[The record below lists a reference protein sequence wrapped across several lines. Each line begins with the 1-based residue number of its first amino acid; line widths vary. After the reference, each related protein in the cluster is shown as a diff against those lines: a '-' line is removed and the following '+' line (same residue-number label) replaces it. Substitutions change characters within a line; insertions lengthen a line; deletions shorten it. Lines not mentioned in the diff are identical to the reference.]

1 MTRPVD
7 EEPQR
12 LPERMIQV
20 ARFATM
26 GEMAAG
32 IAHEVNQPLTAI
44 VNYARA
50 GERFLAA
57 AEPDLEEVRSAMSEI
72 AAEALRAGEII
83 RRLRQLV
90 GKQPSERA
98 ATDPNELVEELRVL
112 AVADARMHNTRV
124 QFDLAPG
131 LPRIYVDRMQI
142 QHVLLNLLHNAFE
155 ALEGAGAGEVTIR
168 TACTAQGEVE
178 FSICDNGPGPAQD
191 ILDRMFDPFTTT
203 KDMGTGLGLPV
214 SRTIVKAHGGQVDY
228 RPANPSGACFHLRI
242 PRLEVE

>member
-1 MTRPVD
+1 MT
-7 EEPQR
+7 

-57 AEPDLEEVRSAMSEI
+57 AEPNLEEVRSAMSEI

-112 AVADARMHNTRV
+112 VVADARMHDTRV

-142 QHVLLNLLHNAFE
+142 QHVVLNLLHNAFE
-155 ALEGAGAGEVTIR
+155 ALEEARADAGEVTIR
-168 TACTAQGEVE
+168 TSCTAQGEVE
-178 FSICDNGPGPAQD
+178 FSICDNGPGPAQS
-191 ILDRMFDPFTTT
+191 ILDRMFEPFTTT
-203 KDMGTGLGLPV
+203 KEMGTGLGLPV
-214 SRTIVKAHGGQVDY
+214 SRTIIKAHGGQIDY
-228 RPANPSGACFHLRI
+228 RPGSLSGACFDIRI